1 MLFFF
6 LFLSSYLDDIGPDV
20 LVLTSLNRWAEPMG
34 CFLRGH
40 LRGNVESAHV
50 PIHQLDN
57 GFDIGGLHLTQTL
70 GRGMVRDCIL
80 ADLVLR
86 LAVMGQ
92 VDKVALVQL
101 LPVERAVVVAARA
114 DGPGEDDAGRVQTLP
129 DLVQVADTGDFL
141 DEDGGQALASEL
153 LVDAEEVDF
162 GAGDD
167 LVTDSH
173 AHGDGGDEGDELA
186 GLGGADAD
194 VVVFGPARRHH
205 GPGFHADDS

>member
-1 MLFFF
+1 MLFIF
-6 LFLSSYLDDIGPDV
+6 SYLDNIGPDV
-20 LVLTSLNRWAEPMG
+20 LVLSRGNRWTEPMS

-40 LRGNVESAHV
+40 LRRNVEPFHV
-50 PIHQLDN
+50 PIHQVDN
-57 GFDIGGLHLTQTL
+57 GFDIRRLHLTQTL
-70 GRGMVRDCIL
+70 GRGMVRDRIL
-80 ADLVLR
+80 PDLVLR
-86 LAVMGQ
+86 LASMGQ

-141 DEDGGQALASEL
+141 DENGGQALAAKL

-173 AHGDGGDEGDELA
+173 AHGDGRDEGDELA
-186 GLGGADAD
+186 GLGGADAN
-194 VVVFGPARRHH
+194 VVVLGPARRHH
-205 GPGFHADDS
+205 GPGYHTDDVST